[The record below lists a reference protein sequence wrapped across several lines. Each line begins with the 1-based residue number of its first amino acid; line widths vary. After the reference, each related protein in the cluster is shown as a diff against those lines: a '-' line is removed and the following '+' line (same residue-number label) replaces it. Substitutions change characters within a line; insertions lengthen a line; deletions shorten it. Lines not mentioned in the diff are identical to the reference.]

1 MTDTTG
7 ATTATTAAD
16 NGATADVV
24 TRDDPRYSAL
34 VEGYN
39 HRFVGRPDQVRLV
52 RDAAEVQAAVQIAV
66 DSGRDVAVRSG
77 GHCFEDFTAHPD
89 VRMLIDLSALNHVG
103 HDPERDAFVVE
114 PGARLDHVYRT
125 LHDGWGVTIP
135 AGTCFEVAAGGH
147 FAAGGYGP
155 LSRRDGLVVDHLVA
169 VEAVVVEADGRVR
182 TVVGTN
188 QPDDPHHD
196 LWWACTGGG
205 GGSFGVVTK
214 YWLRSP
220 GTPDGDPAR
229 QLPRAPRAVH
239 RRDTL
244 WSWDTMSDADF
255 HRLLRNYCTWYEQ
268 NSEPG
273 APAAPLWSNLIITHR
288 SGNMFILTSV
298 IPDDAPDAAKLLDAH
313 TEAITRGMQAA
324 PMSST
329 SELAPW
335 LDTWLPSYSWPSDPQ
350 GRYKNKAGYL
360 RRGFTD
366 AQIAAI
372 HRHLSAA
379 DYDNPMG
386 CLVVTGFGG
395 RVNGVA
401 SDATAVAQRDS
412 ILKASYSTGC
422 WTDPAD
428 DERHLAWVRAYY
440 ADVYAH
446 SGGVPVP
453 DATGDGSYI
462 GYPDTDLADPAWNG
476 SGVDW
481 SALYFKGNYPRL
493 QRAKQA
499 YDPLDV
505 FHHGLSVRL
514 P

>member
-1 MTDTTG
+1 MTDP
-7 ATTATTAAD
+7 TAA
-16 NGATADVV
+16 VV
-24 TRDDPRYSAL
+24 TRDDPRYPAL

-39 HRFVGRPDQVRLV
+39 HRFVGRPEQIRLA
-52 RDAAEVQAAVQIAV
+52 RDADDVRAAVQEAV
-66 DSGRDVAVRSG
+66 DSGRRVAVRSG

-89 VRMLIDLSALNHVG
+89 VRILIDLSALDHVG
-103 HDPERDAFVVE
+103 HDPARDAFVVE

-147 FAAGGYGP
+147 IAAGGYGP
-155 LSRRDGLVVDHLVA
+155 LSRRDGLVVDHLAA
-169 VEAVVVEADGRVR
+169 VEAVVVGADGRARV
-182 TVVGTN
+182 VVGTSD
-188 QPDDPHHD
+188 PGDPHHD
-196 LWWACTGGG
+196 LWWAHTGGG

-214 YWLRSP
+214 YWLRTP
-220 GTPDGDPAR
+220 GTPDAEPSR
-229 QLPRAPRAVH
+229 QLPRAPRAVL
-239 RRDTL
+239 RRDTM
-244 WSWDTMSDADF
+244 WSWDAVSEADF
-255 HRLLRNYCTWYEQ
+255 TTLLRNYCTWYEE
-268 NSEPG
+268 NSKPG
-273 APAAPLWSNLIITHR
+273 APATALWSNLIITHR
-288 SGNMFILTSV
+288 SGTMLMLTSV
-298 IPDDAPDAAKLLDAH
+298 IPDDAPDAAEILHSH
-313 TEAITRGMQAA
+313 TEAIARGIQAA
-324 PMSST
+324 PMSAT
-329 SELAPW
+329 AETTDTAKTTDTTETAPW
-335 LDTWLPSYSWPSDPQ
+335 LDTWLPSYSWPSDPA

-360 RRGFTD
+360 RRGFSD

-372 HRHLSAA
+372 YRHLSST

-395 RVNGVA
+395 QVGAVA
-401 SDATAVAQRDS
+401 PEATAAAQRDC

-440 ADVYAH
+440 RDVYAH

-453 DATGDGSYI
+453 DAINDGSYI
-462 GYPDTDLADPAWNG
+462 GYPDTDLADPEWNR
-476 SGVDW
+476 SGLDW
-481 SALYFKGNYPRL
+481 SALYFKENYPRL
-493 QRAKQA
+493 QRAKQE